1 MHAFEVE
8 SVEKVGDDE
17 AFDIKVLPDRNHYAL
32 SHRGIAK
39 EICAIFNLTFKD
51 IFPKKEFEESKELKI
66 VIEDEKLCRRYCGAY
81 ITNIKIGESPSWMKE
96 RLETIGQKSINNIV
110 DITNY
115 VMYGLGQPL
124 HAFDADKLEGGI
136 TARPG
141 KVGEVLSLLDATGVE
156 DKKNRVIELG
166 QGECVI
172 ADDSGPLVLAGI
184 KGGVKTAIGSDTKN
198 IILEAA
204 NFDPVIT
211 RKFSSLY
218 NLRNESS
225 KRFENEITPDYAMDG
240 FQMCIDLI
248 LQISGGEL
256 EGVKDVYPKVFE
268 EFKVSVSAMEIE
280 RLLGVNIPDSD
291 IQSILKRFGFQF
303 EVNPSFVIPAEAGI
317 QSENRYVISVPSD
330 RFDIR
335 IREDLIE
342 EIGRIYGYEHIESRR
357 PEIITPQKCNKR
369 LIVESIIR
377 ECLVSLGFSEVYTYV
392 FQSTGDVELL
402 NALAS
407 DKSFARNNIKN
418 QLKDAL
424 VQNLRYADLL
434 GLSKIKIFEMGSV
447 FKKDGEGLRLSLVV
461 GFEKKIKGETP
472 EGDIQKVFGEI
483 CEALKIS
490 SPSVI
495 AVKSGWDPTART
507 EHDGASRG
515 QKIFQ
520 QKNTCDLIGNPS
532 PEPLLTSNYQ
542 LQTSL
547 EVDLEKIIELAN
559 DDLLLPD
566 FINREIKKYQPISQY
581 PFSVRDIA
589 VWTAGKNNESKIEEI
604 IKKYGGSLLKRVSLF
619 DVFSKD
625 GKTSY
630 AYRLVL
636 QSMEKTLEEAEINE
650 IMKNITDDLN
660 GMEGWE
666 VR

>member
-1 MHAFEVE
+1 MLVSKNWLQDFIVEKLPETDNLVEGIIMHAFEVE

-268 EFKVSVSAMEIE
+268 EFKVS
-280 RLLGVNIPDSD
+280 LLQKKLFYLHYIIYKSID
-291 IQSILKRFGFQF
+291 IQ
-303 EVNPSFVIPAEAGI
+303 
-317 QSENRYVISVPSD
+317 
-330 RFDIR
+330 IR
-335 IREDLIE
+335 
-342 EIGRIYGYEHIESRR
+342 
-357 PEIITPQKCNKR
+357 
-369 LIVESIIR
+369 
-377 ECLVSLGFSEVYTYV
+377 
-392 FQSTGDVELL
+392 
-402 NALAS
+402 
-407 DKSFARNNIKN
+407 
-418 QLKDAL
+418 
-424 VQNLRYADLL
+424 
-434 GLSKIKIFEMGSV
+434 
-447 FKKDGEGLRLSLVV
+447 
-461 GFEKKIKGETP
+461 KG
-472 EGDIQKVFGEI
+472 
-483 CEALKIS
+483 
-490 SPSVI
+490 
-495 AVKSGWDPTART
+495 
-507 EHDGASRG
+507 
-515 QKIFQ
+515 
-520 QKNTCDLIGNPS
+520 
-532 PEPLLTSNYQ
+532 
-542 LQTSL
+542 QTSQG
-547 EVDLEKIIELAN
+547 K
-559 DDLLLPD
+559 
-566 FINREIKKYQPISQY
+566 
-581 PFSVRDIA
+581 SV
-589 VWTAGKNNESKIEEI
+589 
-604 IKKYGGSLLKRVSLF
+604 
-619 DVFSKD
+619 
-625 GKTSY
+625 
-630 AYRLVL
+630 
-636 QSMEKTLEEAEINE
+636 
-650 IMKNITDDLN
+650 
-660 GMEGWE
+660 
-666 VR
+666 

>member
-1 MHAFEVE
+1 MIVSKNWLQDFIVEKLPETDKLVEGIIMHAFEVE
-8 SVEKVGDDE
+8 SVEKIGDDE
-17 AFDIKVLPDRNHYAL
+17 AIDIKVLPDRNHYAL

-51 IFPKKEFEESKELKI
+51 IVPKKEFPISNKLEIK
-66 VIEDEKLCRRYCGAY
+66 IEDEKLCRRYIGAY
-81 ITNIKIGESPSWMKE
+81 IANIKMGESPKWLKE

-124 HAFDADKLEGGI
+124 HAFDADKLVEGI
-136 TARPG
+136 TARAG

-184 KGGVKTAIGSDTKN
+184 KGGVKTAISNETKN

-240 FQMCIDLI
+240 FQMCVDLI
-248 LQISGGEL
+248 LQITGGEL
-256 EGVKDVYPKVFE
+256 EGVKDVYPKIFE
-268 EFKVSVSAMEIE
+268 EFKVSVSEAEVE
-280 RLLGVNIPDSD
+280 RLLGVNISDSD
-291 IQSILKRFGFQF
+291 IQSILKRLEFPFG
-303 EVNPSFVIPAEAGI
+303 IKDG
-317 QSENRYVISVPSD
+317 RYVVDVPSD

-335 IREDLIE
+335 IKEDLIE
-342 EIGRIYGYEHIESRR
+342 EIGRIYGYEHIDAKR
-357 PEIITPQKCNKR
+357 PEIVGEQNTNKR
-369 LIVESIIR
+369 FIVENIIR
-377 ECLVSLGFSEVYTYV
+377 EHLVASGFSEIYTYV
-392 FQSTGDVELL
+392 FQPTGDVELL

-407 DKSFARNNIKN
+407 DKSFARNTIKN
-418 QLKDAL
+418 QLNDAL
-424 VQNLRYADLL
+424 VQNLRYVDLL
-434 GLSKIKIFEMGSV
+434 GLSKVKIFEMGSV
-447 FKKDGEGLRLSLVV
+447 FSKDNEGLRLALAV
-461 GFEKKIKGETP
+461 GFAKKIKGETP
-472 EGDIQKVFGEI
+472 ENDIQKVFEEI
-483 CEALKIS
+483 CEVLKID
-490 SPSVI
+490 PI
-495 AVKSGWDPTART
+495 AVIPDSVRNPVSNSSLPTT
-507 EHDGASRG
+507 
-515 QKIFQ
+515 
-520 QKNTCDLIGNPS
+520 
-532 PEPLLTSNYQ
+532 NYP

-547 EVDLEKIIELAN
+547 EVDLQKIIDLADEN
-559 DDLLLPD
+559 LQLPN
-566 FINREIKKYQPISQY
+566 FINRVIKKYQPISQY

-589 VWTAGKNNESKIEEI
+589 VWTVGEGNETEIENI
-604 IKKYGGSLLKRVSLF
+604 IKKYAGELLKRVSIF
-619 DVFSKD
+619 DIFSKD

-636 QSMEKTLEEAEINE
+636 QSMTKTLEEAEINE
-650 IMKNITDDLN
+650 IMNKITDEMN
-660 GMEGWE
+660 GKEGWQ